1 MVALSK
7 AYGLERRGGGDG
19 VMIEIA
25 IKEAGLNNLGIT
37 HHFGG
42 GVYVKET
49 RIPANMRLTQ
59 HVHEHDHLS
68 VLVSGEV
75 IVRVDGV
82 LTSHTAPAVLTIASG
97 KAHEVVC
104 LTDTIWM
111 CIHATDETD
120 PEKVDQVLIA

>member
-7 AYGLERRGGGDG
+7 AYGLERRCGSDG
-19 VMIEIA
+19 LSLDNI
-25 IKEAGLNNLGIT
+25 GIT

-42 GVYVKET
+42 GVYVKEA
-49 RIPANMRLTQ
+49 RISANMRLTQ
-59 HVHEHDHLS
+59 HIHGHDHLS

-82 LTSHTAPAVLTIASG
+82 LTSHTAPAVLTIAAG

>member
-1 MVALSK
+1 MSL
-7 AYGLERRGGGDG
+7 DN
-19 VMIEIA
+19 I
-25 IKEAGLNNLGIT
+25 GIT

-42 GVYVKET
+42 GVYVKEA

-59 HVHEHDHLS
+59 HIHGHDHLS

-75 IVRVDGV
+75 SVSVDGTIKSYV
-82 LTSHTAPAVLTIASG
+82 APAVLTIEAG

-104 LTDTIWM
+104 LTETVWM

-120 PEKVDQVLIA
+120 PAKVDEVLIA

>member
-1 MVALSK
+1 MSK
-7 AYGLERRGGGDG
+7 NLD
-19 VMIEIA
+19 
-25 IKEAGLNNLGIT
+25 NLGIA

-49 RIPANMRLTQ
+49 RIPANMSLTQ

-82 LTSHTAPAVLTIASG
+82 LTQYTAPAVLTIAAG
-97 KAHEVVC
+97 KAHEVVS
-104 LTDTIWM
+104 LKDTVWL

-120 PEKVDQVLIA
+120 PDKVDEVLIA